1 MRQWKTL
8 QSTYLVQHPIVNLR
22 QDTCKL
28 PNGRVIDDYYVV
40 EEHDVV
46 LVFAL
51 TESNKLVLVEQYKH
65 GVGELCLEIPG
76 GYLDS
81 ATEDPLEAM
90 RRELAEET
98 GYTADKMELVATF
111 INQPTRCTN
120 RTYLYAA
127 TNVQRT
133 TEPHLDPNEDIT
145 IHLLDMP
152 TVFEYIQTGQ
162 INVALS
168 VAGIYMG
175 WNFVSGLE

>member
-8 QSTYLVQHPIVNLR
+8 QSIYLAQHPVVNLR
-22 QDTCKL
+22 QDRCEL

-40 EEHDVV
+40 EEPDVV

-51 TESNKLVLVEQYKH
+51 TTLQQLVVVEQYKH
-65 GVGELCLEIPG
+65 GIGELCLEIPG

-81 ATEDPLEAM
+81 ATEDPLEAV

-98 GYTADKMELVATF
+98 GYTTDKMDWVATF
-111 INQPTRCTN
+111 VSQPTRCTN

-127 TNVQRT
+127 TNAQRT
-133 TEPHLDPNEDIT
+133 TEPHLDPNEEII

-152 TVFEYIQTGQ
+152 TVFEYIQTGR

-175 WNFVSGLE
+175 WNFVSGLG